1 MCLYPLVVRAEMR
14 IGFVGNVPI
23 LLRVSAIIHTAENS
37 NFAQMLL
44 TFQC

>member
-1 MCLYPLVVRAEMR
+1 MCLYPLLLRAEMR
-14 IGFVGNVPI
+14 IGLLANVQI
-23 LLRVSAIIHTAENS
+23 LVSVSAIIHTAEIS